1 MIYSWSKY
9 WHFDRISETFGVCR
23 SMNIVWQCTA
33 TELLCESS
41 LWNVFVHFLRCISL
55 NLEIYLPIARNLVWK
70 GVFKIATYRSAAA
83 LTSSK
88 CLWNVIVNT
97 GILTKYLK
105 HLGFAGAWILYGNA
119 VQQKS
124 CERSLWNV
132 IVHFVKCICLN
143 LDIYLSKL
151 QEILCEN
158 CNLLFMK
165 CYLSKLWNV
174 FVQIRKCICTN
185 CEMYLSKLWNVL
197 VWISRNIVFGEF

>member
-1 MIYSWSKY
+1 MRIVGNWWLFGISSWHTDWPSV
-9 WHFDRISETFGVCR
+9 RLIVVVTCCNCTL
-23 SMNIVWQCTA
+23 SMWYIVDQ
-33 TELLCESS
+33 
-41 LWNVFVHFLRCISL
+41 
-55 NLEIYLPIARNLVWK
+55 
-70 GVFKIATYRSAAA
+70 
-83 LTSSK
+83 
-88 CLWNVIVNT
+88 NT

-158 CNLLFMK
+158 CNLLFMQ
-165 CYLSKLWNV
+165 CYLSKLWNE